1 MSAANFCTMRDFP
14 LFAKDY
20 NEDAKRCP
28 ECGAIMSADATE
40 CDFCECNELED
51 YQYYDKCAAYD
62 ERQEIEDKLLDFN
75 RGLLFHE
82 VKLQSGYYS
91 GVQFYVEINHDL
103 TEDQDYSNS
112 EVRKINRK
120 LAEFAKAYGF
130 QEYVCTARFS
140 NGEAWYQL
148 ASNPRARL
156 KSVVA

>member
-20 NEDAKRCP
+20 YEDAKRCP
-28 ECGAIMSADATE
+28 ECGAILSADDTE
-40 CDFCECNELED
+40 CEFCECNELED
-51 YQYYDKCAAYD
+51 YQYYDECAAYD

-103 TEDQDYSNS
+103 TEDQDYSNDDCHYY
-112 EVRKINRK
+112 
-120 LAEFAKAYGF
+120 FD
-130 QEYVCTARFS
+130 
-140 NGEAWYQL
+140 
-148 ASNPRARL
+148 
-156 KSVVA
+156 